1 MLNVMAST
9 AKSKNPGLVSSTRNE
24 DEDNVDW
31 LERQLRL
38 TEMRREVSAESA
50 PSDANRAIDRKPTY
64 IILFGGCDRAAFRL
78 RLAQAHLRDD
88 LWPSHWSHAALL
100 GSPQEEFSKTELFEV
115 SLQPRLGFESAIESN
130 NGLQT
135 SAISRYSRAQVY
147 PNICILKLE
156 VPMVAWLQQRDEQVA
171 SILEMF
177 TRQRAVLDAPEL
189 VLVWLAFLWGVGRT
203 PNPLFE
209 GHGVPSAAMIDA
221 ILSAVGFDI
230 SPSIDSRLSSPES
243 FWQAAKW
250 WHEFYK
256 GKQAVPINGRYHIHN
271 RIDQGLLKMQTSRQR
286 IPT

>member
-9 AKSKNPGLVSSTRNE
+9 AETKNPGLVGSTRNRG
-24 DEDNVDW
+24 EDNVEW
-31 LERQLRL
+31 LERQLQGP
-38 TEMRREVSAESA
+38 EMRREVSAGSA
-50 PSDANRAIDRKPTY
+50 LDDASKTTDRKPTY
-64 IILFGGCDRAAFRL
+64 VILFGGCDRAAFRL

-88 LWPSHWSHAALL
+88 LWPSHWSHVALL
-100 GSPQEEFSKTELFEV
+100 GAPQAEFSKTDLYEV
-115 SLQPRLGFESAIESN
+115 SLQPRLGFESSIES

-135 SAISRYSRAQVY
+135 NTISRYSRAQVY
-147 PNICILKLE
+147 PNICILRLE
-156 VPMVAWLQQRDEQVA
+156 VPIVAWLQRREEQVA
-171 SILEMF
+171 SVLEMF
-177 TRQRAVLDAPEL
+177 SRQRSVLDAPEL

-250 WHEFYK
+250 WHEFYE
-256 GKQAVPINGRYHIHN
+256 GNQTDPIIGRYHIHN
-271 RIDQGLLKMQTSRQR
+271 RIDESLLKAPASRQR
-286 IPT
+286 AVT